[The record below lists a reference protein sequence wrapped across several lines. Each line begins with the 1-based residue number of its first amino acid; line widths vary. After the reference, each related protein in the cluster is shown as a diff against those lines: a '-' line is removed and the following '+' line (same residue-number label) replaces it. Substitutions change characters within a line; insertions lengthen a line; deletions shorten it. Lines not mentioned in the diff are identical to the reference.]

1 MSAFHIRLKDSGG
14 QTPFLLFSPL
24 YMQYITVS
32 DRTHSTNV
40 EARAGKEDN
49 ILFELG
55 GELGS
60 KRGNRKRGKSLSS
73 GFSYDTGN

>member
-1 MSAFHIRLKDSGG
+1 
-14 QTPFLLFSPL
+14 
-24 YMQYITVS
+24 MQYITVS

-55 GELGS
+55 GELGKQERQQE
-60 KRGNRKRGKSLSS
+60 KRKKVLAQASPTTYPETRRLINNR
-73 GFSYDTGN
+73 N